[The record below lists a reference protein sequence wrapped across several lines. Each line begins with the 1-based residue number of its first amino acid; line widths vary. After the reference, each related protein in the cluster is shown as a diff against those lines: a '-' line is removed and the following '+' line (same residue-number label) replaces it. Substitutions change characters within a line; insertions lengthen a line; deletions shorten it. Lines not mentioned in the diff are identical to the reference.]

1 MTTEAAPRAGAIRWV
16 VPPLLVMVAGAVRF
30 AGLDQPERIYFDET
44 YYVEDAGALLDRG
57 VEEGFAVHPP
67 VGKWLIAAGIALLG
81 DSPLGWRT
89 AGAAAGTL
97 AILFVY
103 LAGLRLFRHRGAAA
117 LAGLLVAFDG
127 LALTMSRIAMLDAAL
142 TLLIVAAFWLLLV
155 DRDIQWRGVPDRAPV
170 LSPDAQPAALPGRPS
185 WVRWLA
191 GLVLGLAVATKWSGV
206 LGIGA
211 AGLLVLGSELAFRH
225 RTTGRVTTGWPR
237 LAVVVG
243 LPLLL
248 LPAAVYVLSYGGWFA
263 NYDLTRPG
271 VERCPDAGEPCAVA
285 LPTRVADW
293 AGEQREIARFHLRLD
308 ADHPYRAS
316 ALTWPT
322 LARPIAYYYE
332 SCTPER
338 EAELAAEDEE
348 CAVARGNVAHVL
360 GMGNPALFWLA
371 LPAYGLLFRFAAGR
385 RDWRALVNSAFLLG
399 QYLPWL
405 AAARPVFF
413 FYAARLVPF
422 VALTL
427 AYAGWRALSVPGL
440 RWVPAAVA
448 ALAVAAFVFWYPLYA
463 GLEIPH
469 DAWDLRIWTNRWV

>member
-1 MTTEAAPRAGAIRWV
+1 MTTDTAPRAGALRWV
-16 VPPLLVMVAGAVRF
+16 VPLLLLVVAGAVRF

-67 VGKWLIAAGIALLG
+67 VGKWLVAAGIALLG
-81 DSPLGWRT
+81 DNPFGWR
-89 AGAAAGTL
+89 AASAAAGTL
-97 AILFVY
+97 TVLFVY
-103 LAGLRLFRHRGAAA
+103 LAGLRLFRHRGPAA

-142 TLLIVAAFWLLLV
+142 TLFVAAAFWLLLI
-155 DRDIQWRGVPDRAPV
+155 DRDVQWRGVPEHPPDGAPDGE
-170 LSPDAQPAALPGRPS
+170 PPGLPSRPR
-185 WVRWLA
+185 WARWLA
-191 GLVLGLAVATKWSGV
+191 GLALGVALATKWSAV
-206 LGIGA
+206 LAIGA
-211 AGLLVLGSELAFRH
+211 AGLLVLGSELAFRR
-225 RTTGRVTTGWPR
+225 RTTGQVTTGWPR
-237 LAVVVG
+237 LVAAVG
-243 LPLLL
+243 LPLVL

-263 NYDLTRPG
+263 SYELTRPG
-271 VERCPDAGEPCAVA
+271 VERCPDPDEPCAVA

-293 AGEQREIARFHLRLD
+293 VGEQREIARFHLQLD

-338 EAELAAEDEE
+338 EAELAAEGQE
-348 CAVARGNVAHVL
+348 CAVERGNVAHVL

-371 LPAYGLLFRFAAGR
+371 LPGYGLLLWFGVGR
-385 RDWRALVNSAFLLG
+385 RDWRALAISAFLLG
-399 QYLPWL
+399 QYVPWL

-413 FYAARLVPF
+413 FYAAPLVPF
-422 VALTL
+422 VALAV
-427 AYAGWRALSVPGL
+427 AYAAWRALAVPAL

-448 ALAVAAFVFWYPLYA
+448 ALVVGAFVFWYPLYA

-469 DAWDLRIWTNRWV
+469 DAWNLRIWTNRWV